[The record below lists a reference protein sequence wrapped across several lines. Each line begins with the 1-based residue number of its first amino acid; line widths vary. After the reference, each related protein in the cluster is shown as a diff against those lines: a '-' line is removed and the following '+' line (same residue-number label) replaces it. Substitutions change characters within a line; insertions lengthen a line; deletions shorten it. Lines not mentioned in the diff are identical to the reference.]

1 MIKYTTIL
9 DKLSASLDFLEPGND
24 DILEVAEEGIR
35 LAKDVMMEIRKDV
48 ISNKLS
54 LKYRANLFTTLNF
67 LPLKVNGQEAVTN
80 LR

>member
-1 MIKYTTIL
+1 LIKYTTIL